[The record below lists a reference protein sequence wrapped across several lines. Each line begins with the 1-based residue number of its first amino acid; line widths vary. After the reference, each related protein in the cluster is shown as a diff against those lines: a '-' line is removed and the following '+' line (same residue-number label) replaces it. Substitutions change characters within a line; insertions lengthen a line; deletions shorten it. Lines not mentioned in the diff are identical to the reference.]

1 MAAVKRGISDG
12 LADGQLRQEATGA
25 INTALHAPELTQ
37 TAYRGGDSTSNIIA
51 PMMSYFAL
59 IGAFFERYDKKSG
72 IGTVVATM
80 LPYTIAFMIVWSI
93 LLMIWMTLGLPV
105 GPGSRLM
112 L

>member
-1 MAAVKRGISDG
+1 
-12 LADGQLRQEATGA
+12 
-25 INTALHAPELTQ
+25 
-37 TAYRGGDSTSNIIA
+37 
-51 PMMSYFAL
+51 
-59 IGAFFERYDKKSG
+59 
-72 IGTVVATM
+72 M